1 MVGVF
6 LQFLSTKLNC
16 WCLSALVRPVRKYSS
31 KIRRVVR
38 IWNTAHGHMAC
49 LSIVLAWQVLP
60 ENGKLKHDQTHFPS
74 PCGKLKIWKWK
85 VEAVEA
91 WPNAFPLRTS
101 EARSSP
107 WESGEKRISNLCT
120 TPRVEMPPCARNKHT
135 KCSKKGNTS
144 LYFNILQSSM
154 NINELR
160 KNLPPRKSPLENV
173 LRYSVDFCHDA
184 ACLHIAET

>member
-1 MVGVF
+1 VPFSSGATSAKVF
-6 LQFLSTKLNC
+6 VKDSQS
-16 WCLSALVRPVRKYSS
+16 R
-31 KIRRVVR
+31 
-38 IWNTAHGHMAC
+38 
-49 LSIVLAWQVLP
+49 QD
-60 ENGKLKHDQTHFPS
+60 LKHSTWHVS
-74 PCGKLKIWKWK
+74 VLSSWKWK

-173 LRYSVDFCHDA
+173 MRYSVDFCHDA